1 MVSDMRWI
9 VEHQAGVEE
18 LLGDEVKKKP
28 HMLELELEL
37 YLFVQIY
44 QVPNS

>member
-1 MVSDMRWI
+1 M
-9 VEHQAGVEE
+9 EHHAGVKE
-18 LLGDEVKKKP
+18 LLGDDVKAKP

-37 YLFVQIY
+37 YLLMQIY